1 MKTELRWRQDW
12 NVMRKERAVEVHGA
26 QREQQKLLD
35 RTVAVSRFRSLRR
48 LPNATAPAYDART
61 PSPLVSGPEPLPV
74 LEATD
79 ADLPPLYLP
88 SHRQSAVNRGKLP
101 KHPKGLARIGR
112 DGVSTLPPRN
122 PVSLVDTG
130 NQFDFGMSL
139 STIAK

>member
-1 MKTELRWRQDW
+1 MKTELQWRQDW

-48 LPNATAPAYDART
+48 LPNTTAPAYDART
-61 PSPLVSGPEPLPV
+61 PSPHVSGPEPLPV

-88 SHRQSAVNRGKLP
+88 SHRQSAVNRGKLHSLLV
-101 KHPKGLARIGR
+101 HPKGLARIGR

-122 PVSLVDTG
+122 PVSLVTTG

-139 STIAK
+139 GT